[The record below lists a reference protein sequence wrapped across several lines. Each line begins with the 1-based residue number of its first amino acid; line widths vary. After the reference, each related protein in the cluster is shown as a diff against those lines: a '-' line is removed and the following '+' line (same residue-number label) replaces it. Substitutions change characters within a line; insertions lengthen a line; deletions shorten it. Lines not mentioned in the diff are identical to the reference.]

1 MSLWKDSGVVK
12 SPKKPSAFT
21 VESHKDKQQKANKK
35 QAARLKSLVADL

>member
-21 VESHKDKQQKANKK
+21 VESHKEKQRAANKK
-35 QAARLKSLVADL
+35 QAARLKSLVAEL